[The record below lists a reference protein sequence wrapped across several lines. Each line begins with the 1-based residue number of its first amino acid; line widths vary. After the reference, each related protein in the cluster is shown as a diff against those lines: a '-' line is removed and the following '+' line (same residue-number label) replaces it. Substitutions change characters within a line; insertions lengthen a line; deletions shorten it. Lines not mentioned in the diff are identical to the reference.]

1 MKKIEFNF
9 QHCYGIKKLSEE
21 LIFSNKTYAIY
32 APNGVMKTS
41 FAKTLDDYAK
51 DSETKDLAFPER
63 KTVRDILVD
72 DKPIDRSSIFVI
84 ESYNKDYKSEKIS
97 TLLANKKLKQEYEE
111 IHKEIDK
118 AIADLTKK
126 LKQLSGLTARKD
138 GIEDTISNIF
148 KKKFLDFLLEKEDEI
163 AGSSPLPF
171 HDIKYQIIF
180 NDAVSKFLETSE
192 IRKDIGDYIEKYD
205 ELTEKSPY
213 LGKEFKFHHA
223 EAVQKQ
229 LVSNNFF
236 KGGHSVNLFNEELKN
251 GEKYSSD
258 EELNSILQSEKK
270 KIFSDEELQGKFD
283 KISNKLSNKE
293 LKDFRDY
300 LLENKEILPE
310 LADLDSFSKKIWI
323 SYLVNQKDLFLDLVK
338 KYKTGQDEIK
348 KLIELARVEKT
359 DWEDVI
365 RIFNARF
372 SHLPFLLKIRN
383 KEDVILKSDVE
394 TIEFL
399 FKDDSGE
406 KLFDKKDDLLKI
418 LSTGEQRA
426 LYILN
431 IIFEVEA
438 RKKEGGETL
447 FVIDDIADSFDYKN
461 KYAIVEYLKYMSE
474 INSFYM
480 IILTHNF
487 DFFRTVQSRKI
498 STYSQCLISLKN
510 AEGIK
515 LIQIK
520 GLKNPFIYDWKNNL
534 SDKKKLIASIPFVRN
549 LVEYKEGFDDVDGHY
564 LLLTSVLHS
573 KAKTENILIK
583 DIKEIFEKNLSNISF
598 PSDFLQE
605 PVINVIFSA
614 ADECLTADEGVNL
627 ENKIVLSI
635 AIRLKAENF
644 MKSKITNEQF
654 LADLDKNSNQTWN
667 LLRAYEEEFN
677 NEKAN
682 IEVLRRVNLITP
694 ENIHINSFMYEPI
707 LDMGDGELRELYKSV
722 KNIGNMTQI

>member
-1 MKKIEFNF
+1 MKKIKFNF
-9 QHCYGIKKLSEE
+9 QNCYGIKNLLEE
-21 LIFSNKTYAIY
+21 LTFSNKTFAIY

-41 FAKTLDDYAK
+41 FAKTIDDYSRG
-51 DSETKDLAFPER
+51 SETKDLAFPER
-63 KTVRDILVD
+63 KTVSDILVD
-72 DKPIDRSSIFVI
+72 GKPIDKNSIFVI

-97 TLLANKKLKQEYEE
+97 TLLANKNLKQKYEE

-118 AIADLTKK
+118 AIDNLTKK
-126 LKQLSGLTARKD
+126 LKQLSGLTGRKD
-138 GIEDTISNIF
+138 SVEDTISNIF
-148 KKKFLDFLLEKEDEI
+148 KKEFLDFLLEEEEKI
-163 AGSSPLPF
+163 TNSSELPF

-180 NDAVSKFLETSE
+180 NDAVGKFLETQE
-192 IRKDIGDYIEKYD
+192 LKKDIGDYIKKYD

-229 LVSNNFF
+229 LISNNFF

-270 KIFSDEELQGKFD
+270 KIFSNEELQGKFD
-283 KISNKLSNKE
+283 KITNKLSNKE

-338 KYKTGQDEIK
+338 KYKTGQGEIK
-348 KLIELARVEKT
+348 KLIELARAEKT

-365 RIFNARF
+365 RIFNSRF
-372 SHLPFLLKIRN
+372 SHLPFLLKIKN
-383 KEDVILKSDVE
+383 KEDVILKSEVE

-406 KLFDKKDDLLKI
+406 KLFDKKEDLLDI
-418 LSTGEQRA
+418 LSTGEKRA

-431 IIFEVEA
+431 VIFEVEA
-438 RKKEGGETL
+438 RKKEMGETL
-447 FVIDDIADSFDYKN
+447 FIIDDIADSFDYKN

-474 INSFYM
+474 ISNFYM

-487 DFFRTVQSRKI
+487 DFFRTIESRKI
-498 STYSQCLISLKN
+498 STYSQCLISIKN
-510 AEGIK
+510 SEGIK
-515 LIQIK
+515 LIK
-520 GLKNPFIYDWKNNL
+520 MDGLKNPFIHDWKKNL
-534 SDKKKLIASIPFVRN
+534 DNKRKLIASIPFVRN
-549 LVEYKEGFDDVDGHY
+549 LIEYKEGFDDDAGHY

-573 KAKTENILIK
+573 KSKTRSIVVK
-583 DIKEIFEKNLSNISF
+583 DIKDIFEKNLSNISF
-598 PSDFLQE
+598 PNDFLEE
-605 PVINVIFSA
+605 PIINVIFSE
-614 ADECLTADEGVNL
+614 ADKCLTADEGVNL

-644 MKSKITNEQF
+644 MKSKITSDQILSNI
-654 LADLDKNSNQTWN
+654 DNDSNQTWN
-667 LLRAYEEEFN
+667 LLKAYEEEFN
-677 NEKAN
+677 NEKDN
-682 IEVLRRVNLITP
+682 IELLRRVNLITP

-707 LDMGDGELRELYKSV
+707 LDMGDVELRELYKSV
-722 KNIGNMTQI
+722 RKI

>member
-1 MKKIEFNF
+1 MKKIKFDF
-9 QHCYGIKKLSEE
+9 QNCYGIKKLSQE
-21 LIFSNKTYAIY
+21 LTFENKRTFAVY

-51 DSETKDLAFPER
+51 DFETKDLAFPDR
-63 KTVRDILVD
+63 NTVRNILVD
-72 DKPIDRSSIFVI
+72 DKPIDKNSIFVI

-97 TLLANKKLKQEYEE
+97 TLLANSKLKQDYEE
-111 IHKEIDK
+111 VHKEIGK
-118 AIADLTKK
+118 SITNLTKR
-126 LKQLSGLTARKD
+126 LKQLSGLTGRKD
-138 GIEDTISNIF
+138 SIEDTISNIF
-148 KKKFLDFLLEKEDEI
+148 RKEFLDFLLEKEEEI
-163 AGSSPLPF
+163 TRSSTLPF

-180 NDAVSKFLETSE
+180 NDTVSKFLENQE
-192 IRKDIGDYIEKYD
+192 LKKDISDYIEKYN

-258 EELNSILQSEKK
+258 EELNNILQSEKK
-270 KIFSDEELQGKFD
+270 KIFSNEELQGKFD
-283 KISNKLSNKE
+283 KITNKLSNKE

-300 LLENKEILPE
+300 LIENKEILPE
-310 LADLDSFSKKIWI
+310 LADLDNFSKKIWV
-323 SYLVNQKDLFLDLVK
+323 SYLVNQKELFLDLVN
-338 KYKTGQDEIK
+338 KYKSGQSEIK
-348 KLIELARVEKT
+348 KLVESAKSEKT

-365 RIFNARF
+365 RIFNSRF
-372 SHLPFLLKIRN
+372 SHLPFLLKIKN
-383 KEDVILKSDVE
+383 KEDVILRSDVE

-399 FKDDSGE
+399 FKDDAGE
-406 KLFDKKDDLLKI
+406 KLFDEKEDLLKI

-438 RKKEGGETL
+438 RKKEAGETL
-447 FVIDDIADSFDYKN
+447 FIIDDIADSFDYKN
-461 KYAIVEYLKYMSE
+461 KYAIIEYLKSMSE
-474 INSFYM
+474 ISNFYM

-487 DFFRTVQSRKI
+487 DFFRTIESRKI
-498 STYSQCLISLKN
+498 STYSQCLISIKN
-510 AEGIK
+510 NEGIK
-515 LIQIK
+515 LIPMK
-520 GLKNPFIYDWKNNL
+520 GLKNPFIHDWKNNL

-549 LVEYKEGFDDVDGHY
+549 LVEYKEGFDDANGHY
-564 LLLTSVLHS
+564 LTLTSVLHS
-573 KAKTENILIK
+573 KSKTEAILVK
-583 DIKEIFEKNLSNISF
+583 DIKDIFEKNLSNISF
-598 PSDFLQE
+598 PIDFLQE
-605 PVINVIFSA
+605 SIMRVIFAA

-644 MKSKITNEQF
+644 MKSKITSEQT
-654 LADLDKNSNQTWN
+654 LINIDSDSNQTWN
-667 LLRAYEEEFN
+667 LLKAYEEEFN
-677 NEKAN
+677 NEKDN
-682 IEVLRRVNLITP
+682 IELLRRVNLITP

-722 KNIGNMTQI
+722 KNIK

>member
-1 MKKIEFNF
+1 MKKIKFDF
-9 QHCYGIKKLSEE
+9 QYCYGIKKLSEE
-21 LIFSNKTYAIY
+21 LNFSNKTFAIY

-41 FAKTLDDYAK
+41 FAKTLNDYSK
-51 DSETKDLAFPER
+51 DYETKDLAFPDR
-63 KTVRDILVD
+63 KTVRDIFVD
-72 DKPIDRSSIFVI
+72 NKPIDKKSIFVI

-97 TLLANKKLKQEYEE
+97 TLLANQKLKQEYEE

-118 AIADLTKK
+118 AITNLTKK
-126 LKQLSGLTARKD
+126 LKQLSGLTGRKD
-138 GIEDTISNIF
+138 SIEGTISGIF
-148 KKKFLDFLLEKEDEI
+148 KKEFLDFLLEK
-163 AGSSPLPF
+163 AGDITSISELPF

-180 NDAVSKFLETSE
+180 NDTVSKFLETQE
-192 IRKDIGDYIEKYD
+192 LKNDIGDYITKYD

-223 EAVQKQ
+223 EVVQKQ
-229 LVSNNFF
+229 LASNNFF

-251 GEKYSSD
+251 GEKYASD
-258 EELNSILQSEKK
+258 EEFNGILQSEKE
-270 KIFSDEELQGKFD
+270 KIFSNEELRSKFK
-283 KISNKLSNKE
+283 KISDKLSNKD

-310 LADLDSFSKKIWI
+310 LADLDGFAKKLWI
-323 SYLVNQKDLFLDLVK
+323 SYLVNQKELVLDLVN
-338 KYKTGQDEIK
+338 KYKTGQDGIK
-348 KLIELARVEKT
+348 KLIKDAQDEKT
-359 DWEDVI
+359 DWENVI

-372 SHLPFLLKIRN
+372 SHLPFLLKIKN

-399 FKDDSGE
+399 FKDSSGE
-406 KLFDKKDDLLKI
+406 KLFDKKDDLLEI
-418 LSTGEQRA
+418 LSTGEKRA

-438 RKKEGGETL
+438 RKKEGSETL
-447 FVIDDIADSFDYKN
+447 FIIDDIADSFDYKN

-474 INSFYM
+474 IDNFYM

-487 DFFRTVQSRKI
+487 DFFRTIESRKV
-498 STYSQCLISLKN
+498 TFYKQCLISIKN
-510 AEGIK
+510 YEGVK
-515 LIQIK
+515 LIK
-520 GLKNPFIYDWKNNL
+520 MDGLRNPFIYDWKINL
-534 SDKKKLIASIPFVRN
+534 DDKKKLIASIPFVRN
-549 LVEYKEGFDDVDGHY
+549 LVEYKEGLDDADY
-564 LLLTSVLHS
+564 LILTSVLHS
-573 KAKTENILIK
+573 KSKTATILVQ

-598 PSDFLQE
+598 PTDFLQE
-605 PVINVIFSA
+605 SVINLIFSV
-614 ADECLTADEGVNL
+614 ADECLIADEGINL

-644 MKSKITNEQF
+644 MKSKITSDQILKGIDN
-654 LADLDKNSNQTWN
+654 DSSQTWK
-667 LLRAYEEEFN
+667 LLKAYEEEFN
-677 NEKAN
+677 NEKDN

-722 KNIGNMTQI
+722 KNIENMTQI